1 MNDTQLYLAIGIPTV
16 TVILAWLSN
25 KSDINRLNDKVDRLG
40 ETLRADM
47 TALRADISKDF
58 VAFRRE
64 IHQDMIVLHE
74 RVVKVETK
82 QDM

>member
-1 MNDTQLYLAIGIPTV
+1 MNNLQLYLAIGIPTG

-25 KSDINRLNDKVDRLG
+25 KADINRLNDKVDKLG
-40 ETLRADM
+40 DSLRAEM
-47 TALRADISKDF
+47 I
-58 VAFRRE
+58 AFRRE
-64 IHQDMIVLHE
+64 MHQDMMVLHE